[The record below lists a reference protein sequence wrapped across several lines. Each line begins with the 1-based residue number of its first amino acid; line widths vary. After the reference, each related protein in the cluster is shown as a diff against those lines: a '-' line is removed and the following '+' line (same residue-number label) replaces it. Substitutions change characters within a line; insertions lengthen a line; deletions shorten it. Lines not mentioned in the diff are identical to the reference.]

1 MGFLRKIFG
10 LKESKQEKIEEK
22 LVEGEAPVKTEE
34 KPAEAVET
42 VEAKPVE
49 DGPIKAMQTEP
60 VIIEEKS
67 QPADKEEEPKESMKL
82 KSIEEKTAETIQLEP
97 MEKRSES
104 IEEKHESME
113 KGPKPVSEPLPSA
126 SGASCEQERDPFT
139 NLDGEEAVSNIL
151 TGRFQVLDVRSPRE
165 YESHHIPGSTLI
177 PLQQLDSRH
186 VELNPSCE
194 ILVVC
199 ERGIRSQDACLFL
212 CEMGFKRLYRLIG
225 GLSSYRGPQKGK
237 RFESR
242 DLD

>member
-10 LKESKQEKIEEK
+10 SKESKQQEIEEK
-22 LVEGEAPVKTEE
+22 LVEEEASVKTEE
-34 KPAEAVET
+34 KPVEAVET
-42 VEAKPVE
+42 IEVKPVE
-49 DGPIKAMQTEP
+49 DGLIKTMQTEP

-67 QPADKEEEPKESMKL
+67 EPADKEEEPKESMEL
-82 KSIEEKTAETIQLEP
+82 ESIDGKPAETIQLES
-97 MEKRSES
+97 MERRSES

-113 KGPKPVSEPLPSA
+113 KGPEPVDEPLPSA
-126 SGASCEQERDPFT
+126 SSPSCEQERDPFT
-139 NLDGEEAVSNIL
+139 NLDGEVAVSDIL
-151 TGRFQVLDVRSPRE
+151 AGRFQVLDVRSPRE
-165 YESHHIPGSTLI
+165 YESHHVPGSTLI

-212 CEMGFKRLYRLIG
+212 SEIGFKRLYHLIG

>member
-10 LKESKQEKIEEK
+10 SKESKQEEIEEK
-22 LVEGEAPVKTEE
+22 LVEEEAPVKTEE
-34 KPAEAVET
+34 KSVEAVET
-42 VEAKPVE
+42 VEAKSVE
-49 DGPIKAMQTEP
+49 DGPIETVQTEP
-60 VIIEEKS
+60 VIEEKS
-67 QPADKEEEPKESMKL
+67 QPADKEEEPKESMEL
-82 KSIEEKTAETIQLEP
+82 ESIEEKPAETIQLEP

-104 IEEKHESME
+104 IEEKHESVQ

-126 SGASCEQERDPFT
+126 SSATCEQERDPFT
-139 NLDGEEAVSNIL
+139 NLDGEEAVSKIL
-151 TGRFQVLDVRSPRE
+151 AGRFQVLDVRSPHE
-165 YESHHIPGSTLI
+165 YESHYIPGSTLI

-186 VELNPSCE
+186 VELSPSCE